1 MLCAC
6 SPNTGEAETGVS
18 LELTCYL
25 MQPNSCAPG
34 SMGSLPQ
41 KHVVGRDETR
51 HLTPVSGLSTHKH
64 THIQHTQ
71 FSAHTSTHTHIQ
83 PYTLLVA
90 MVSVVPPF
98 LLASPLAAPP
108 ALLCPPLSCLLP
120 PLHSSLWLS
129 PPASQDLPSWHDLC
143 LRTHSLSGLDLF
155 QYKRETRKP

>member
-1 MLCAC
+1 MMLCAC

-25 MQPNSCAPG
+25 MQPNPCAPG

-71 FSAHTSTHTHIQ
+71 FSTHTSTHTHIQ

-98 LLASPLAAPP
+98 SPCFTSRCSTCSSLSPSFLPSPSSPL
-108 ALLCPPLSCLLP
+108 LSMAFT
-120 PLHSSLWLS
+120 S
-129 PPASQDLPSWHDLC
+129 
-143 LRTHSLSGLDLF
+143 SLSGPPF
-155 QYKRETRKP
+155 MA